1 MTELFERFGKTFPT
15 GTTLFRE
22 GEAGHEM
29 YVIQTGRV
37 QLTRTVRGREVH
49 LATLP
54 PGELFGEMAIINNRP
69 RSATATVIE
78 EAQLIV
84 IDGKTFEAMVRGNAE
99 IALRLIK
106 KLAARLDRANQ
117 QVEVLLLADL
127 NHRVAHHLRQLA
139 ATSGVSDGPGVR
151 VDVSVD
157 ELAGYVDATVA
168 EVEAVLERLARAHL
182 VDRELGSIH
191 IAEIGKL
198 DQFLEFLEMK
208 RRFGA

>member
-22 GEAGHEM
+22 GEEGHQM

-139 ATSGVSDGPGVR
+139 AMSGVSDGPGVR

-168 EVEAVLERLARAHL
+168 EVEAVLDRLARAHL